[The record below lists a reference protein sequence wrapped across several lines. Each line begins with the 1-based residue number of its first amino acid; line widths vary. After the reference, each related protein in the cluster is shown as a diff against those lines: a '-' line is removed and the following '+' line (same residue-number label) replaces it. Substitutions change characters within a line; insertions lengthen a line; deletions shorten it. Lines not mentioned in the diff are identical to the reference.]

1 MMNVIRRR
9 LSSCAVFAVTLVPA
23 FSLAQ
28 QQKPETALSRQLAHI
43 DLAVNAAGSFTT
55 NTSGNSYLPQ
65 FVALGPSNTVGTLVQ
80 LRYTKSPLLGVE
92 FNYGFV
98 RYTDNFT
105 VTNVPG
111 TPPRNVPYVLGAQ
124 TKVSEYSVA
133 YLLHAPGSYFGLHP
147 FGGIGV
153 GGFQFAPT
161 AGGGQGLPK
170 QPRGVYL
177 YEVGADAPLLGPD
190 FGARVQFR
198 QQFFGAPDFNQN
210 YLANNKR
217 SVTSQPTI
225 GFWYRF

>member
-1 MMNVIRRR
+1 MMKVFRRC
-9 LSSCAVFAVTLVPA
+9 LGTSAVFALTLVPA
-23 FSLAQ
+23 LASA

-43 DLAVNAAGSFTT
+43 DLAVNAAGSITS
-55 NTSGNSYLPQ
+55 NTSGNTYLPQ
-65 FVALGPSNTVGTLVQ
+65 FVALSPSTTVGALAQ
-80 LRYTKSPLLGVE
+80 IRYTKSPWIGAE

-105 VTNVPG
+105 VSNVTG
-111 TPPRNVPYVLGAQ
+111 TPPLNVPYILGAQ

-133 YLLHAPGSYFGLHP
+133 YIVHAPGSYFGLHP
-147 FGGIGV
+147 FGGVGV
-153 GGFQFAPT
+153 GGFEFAPT

-170 QPRGVYL
+170 EPRGVYL
-177 YEVGADAPLLGPD
+177 YELGADVALLGPD

-225 GFWYRF
+225 GFRYRF

>member
-1 MMNVIRRR
+1 MMKVFRRR
-9 LSSCAVFAVTLVPA
+9 LSTSAVFALALVSASA
-23 FSLAQ
+23 FAQ
-28 QQKPETALSRQLAHI
+28 SKPETPLSRALAHI
-43 DLAVNAAGSFTT
+43 DLAVNAAGSLTT

-65 FVALGPSNTVGTLVQ
+65 LVTLSPSNTVGALAQ
-80 LRYTKSPLLGVE
+80 LRYTKSPLLGAE

-105 VTNVPG
+105 VSNVPG
-111 TPPRNVPYVLGAQ
+111 TPSGNVPFVLGGQ

-133 YLLHAPGSYFGLHP
+133 YIIHAPGSYFGLHP

-153 GGFQFAPT
+153 GGFEFAPT

-170 QPRGVYL
+170 EPRGVYL
-177 YEVGADAPLLGPD
+177 YELGADAALLGPD

>member
-1 MMNVIRRR
+1 MMKVFRRR
-9 LSSCAVFAVTLVPA
+9 TGTSAVFALTLLPA
-23 FSLAQ
+23 VAFA
-28 QQKPETALSRQLAHI
+28 QQKPETALSRQLDRI

-65 FVALGPSNTVGTLVQ
+65 LVALSPSNTVGTLVQ
-80 LRYTKSPLLGVE
+80 LRYTKSPLLGAE
-92 FNYGFV
+92 LNYGFV

-105 VTNVPG
+105 VSNVAGTPSGNVPF
-111 TPPRNVPYVLGAQ
+111 VLGAQ
-124 TKVSEYSVA
+124 TKASEYSIA
-133 YLLHAPGSYFGLHP
+133 YILHAPGSYFGLHP
-147 FGGIGV
+147 FGGVGV

-161 AGGGQGLPK
+161 GGGGQGLPK
-170 QPRGVYL
+170 EPRGVYL
-177 YEVGADAPLLGPD
+177 YEIGADAALLGPD
-190 FGARVQFR
+190 FGVRVQFR